1 MNRKRR
7 YIFFAKVLMRLISKK
22 VLTLKT
28 FVIMSMHIP
37 QEIGGSTAC
46 GKDVFGSM
54 VEPHRLLRKVLLYVQ
69 FIFRCVH
76 GGHVC
81 ADVHYSGRR

>member
-1 MNRKRR
+1 
-7 YIFFAKVLMRLISKK
+7 MRLISKK

-37 QEIGGSTAC
+37 QEIGGWTAG

-54 VEPHRLLRKVLLYVQ
+54 LEPQESPVVRT
-69 FIFRCVH
+69 VH
-76 GGHVC
+76 IQMCAWQACLCRRTLFWSPIALEGGR
-81 ADVHYSGRR
+81 AG

>member
-1 MNRKRR
+1 
-7 YIFFAKVLMRLISKK
+7 MRLIERN

-37 QEIGGSTAC
+37 QEIGGSKAG
-46 GKDVFGSM
+46 GKDVFGFM
-54 VEPHRLLRKVLLYVQ
+54 VEPQRLLKKVLLCVQ

-76 GGHVC
+76 GKHVC
-81 ADVHYSGRR
+81 IDVHYSGRR

>member
-1 MNRKRR
+1 
-7 YIFFAKVLMRLISKK
+7 MRLISKK

-37 QEIGGSTAC
+37 QEIEGWMAGG

-54 VEPHRLLRKVLLYVQ
+54 PEPQRLLKKVLLYVQ

-76 GGHVC
+76 GKHVC

>member
-1 MNRKRR
+1 MW
-7 YIFFAKVLMRLISKK
+7 LISKK

-37 QEIGGSTAC
+37 QEIGGWMAGG

-54 VEPHRLLRKVLLYVQ
+54 LEPQESPVVRT
-69 FIFRCVH
+69 VH
-76 GGHVC
+76 IQM
-81 ADVHYSGRR
+81 